1 MGAGESK
8 EKKPTPSARTVHGH
22 GNGHGPSR
30 WASNI
35 WRSLKK
41 SPRLRKKS
49 KESQKSKKS
58 SSDSDGSKQE
68 QQPVQTEHKNGTI
81 PTIVPDVDEQKN
93 NMDAINN
100 NEETVL
106 RRTESEVSKSEIS
119 IQLVEE
125 EKQRESPA
133 ECEREQ
139 KDGEHFTERELLEP
153 QAYKGNLEHD
163 DIPTID
169 NSIASMSP
177 RTFDD
182 IPVSTVFAEE
192 KSRENS
198 DTRKST
204 TSLKSQNSRKISRE
218 SRDSK
223 KSKKSEKSEKSNQS
237 ENEPDSESV
246 ETAKKLKKQLEDT
259 ISELLSAA
267 TRAEQYLEDSS
278 EKEKMSKDDFDNI
291 HQIVGQT
298 RLLCQDKLGKQ
309 FRNLCLKTLG
319 EVERKNGEAAPT
331 KMDLIGFWELVSIQV
346 DQSKSSLKELH
357 DKKDNDWKEIEK
369 EKTPV
374 TKPKKVTPKTK
385 STTRSA
391 PSEAQK
397 KRDAERKARLAE
409 MRAKTLAAKKAAE
422 KAGAEDTI
430 IISS

>member
-1 MGAGESK
+1 MFFLFQFLNLIK
-8 EKKPTPSARTVHGH
+8 TLLLLP
-22 GNGHGPSR
+22 
-30 WASNI
+30 
-35 WRSLKK
+35 
-41 SPRLRKKS
+41 
-49 KESQKSKKS
+49 
-58 SSDSDGSKQE
+58 SDGSKQE

-93 NMDAINN
+93 NLDVINN
-100 NEETVL
+100 NEESVL

-357 DKKDNDWKEIEK
+357 DKKENDWKEIEK

-374 TKPKKVTPKTK
+374 TKPKKVTPKSK

>member
-1 MGAGESK
+1 MGIFNDRVRMK
-8 EKKPTPSARTVHGH
+8 LLFT
-22 GNGHGPSR
+22 
-30 WASNI
+30 
-35 WRSLKK
+35 
-41 SPRLRKKS
+41 
-49 KESQKSKKS
+49 
-58 SSDSDGSKQE
+58 SDGSKQE
-68 QQPVQTEHKNGTI
+68 QQPVQTENKNGTI
-81 PTIVPDVDEQKN
+81 PIVVPDVDEHK
-93 NMDAINN
+93 NMDANN
-100 NEETVL
+100 NDLQSVR

-125 EKQRESPA
+125 ENQRESPA

-139 KDGEHFTERELLEP
+139 NNNGEHFTERELLEP

-192 KSRENS
+192 KSRESENS
-198 DTRKST
+198 DTRTKST
-204 TSLKSQNSRKISRE
+204 SSLKSQNSRKISRE

-223 KSKKSEKSEKSNQS
+223 KSEKS
-237 ENEPDSESV
+237 ENEPDEESV

-259 ISELLSAA
+259 ISDLLSAA
-267 TRAEQYLEDSS
+267 TRAEQYLDDSS

-357 DKKDNDWKEIEK
+357 DKKNNDWKEIEK

-374 TKPKKVTPKTK
+374 TKPKKVTPKSK

-422 KAGAEDTI
+422 KAGADDI
-430 IISS
+430 II

>member
-68 QQPVQTEHKNGTI
+68 QQPVQTENKNGTVPI
-81 PTIVPDVDEQKN
+81 VVPDVDEHK
-93 NMDAINN
+93 NMDANN
-100 NEETVL
+100 NDLQSVR

-125 EKQRESPA
+125 ENQRESPA

-139 KDGEHFTERELLEP
+139 NNNGEHFTERELLEP

-223 KSKKSEKSEKSNQS
+223 KSKKSEKSEKS
-237 ENEPDSESV
+237 ENEPDEESV

-267 TRAEQYLEDSS
+267 TRAEQYLDDSS

-357 DKKDNDWKEIEK
+357 DKKNNDWKEIEK

-385 STTRSA
+385 STARSA

-422 KAGAEDTI
+422 KAGADDI
-430 IISS
+430 IIS

>member
-1 MGAGESK
+1 MGTHPIFESDFDCLT
-8 EKKPTPSARTVHGH
+8 EWEPG
-22 GNGHGPSR
+22 
-30 WASNI
+30 
-35 WRSLKK
+35 
-41 SPRLRKKS
+41 SPKRKKS

-68 QQPVQTEHKNGTI
+68 QQPVHTEHKNGTI

-163 DIPTID
+163 DIPKID

-223 KSKKSEKSEKSNQS
+223 KSKKSEKSEMNQIL
-237 ENEPDSESV
+237 NQ
-246 ETAKKLKKQLEDT
+246 LK
-259 ISELLSAA
+259 
-267 TRAEQYLEDSS
+267 
-278 EKEKMSKDDFDNI
+278 
-291 HQIVGQT
+291 
-298 RLLCQDKLGKQ
+298 
-309 FRNLCLKTLG
+309 
-319 EVERKNGEAAPT
+319 
-331 KMDLIGFWELVSIQV
+331 
-346 DQSKSSLKELH
+346 
-357 DKKDNDWKEIEK
+357 
-369 EKTPV
+369 
-374 TKPKKVTPKTK
+374 
-385 STTRSA
+385 
-391 PSEAQK
+391 
-397 KRDAERKARLAE
+397 
-409 MRAKTLAAKKAAE
+409 
-422 KAGAEDTI
+422 
-430 IISS
+430 

>member
-100 NEETVL
+100 NETVL

-422 KAGAEDTI
+422 KAVNEDSNGFI
-430 IISS
+430 LS

>member
-1 MGAGESK
+1 MFFLFQFLNLIK
-8 EKKPTPSARTVHGH
+8 TLLLLP
-22 GNGHGPSR
+22 
-30 WASNI
+30 
-35 WRSLKK
+35 
-41 SPRLRKKS
+41 
-49 KESQKSKKS
+49 
-58 SSDSDGSKQE
+58 SDGSKQE

-100 NEETVL
+100 NETVL

-278 EKEKMSKDDFDNI
+278 EKDKMSKDDFDNI

>member
-1 MGAGESK
+1 MFFLFQFLNLIK
-8 EKKPTPSARTVHGH
+8 TLLLTP
-22 GNGHGPSR
+22 
-30 WASNI
+30 
-35 WRSLKK
+35 
-41 SPRLRKKS
+41 
-49 KESQKSKKS
+49 
-58 SSDSDGSKQE
+58 SDGSKQQE
-68 QQPVQTEHKNGTI
+68 QQPVQTDQNGT
-81 PTIVPDVDEQKN
+81 VPKDVSVIAPPNQN
-93 NMDAINN
+93 AMTNMDAANN
-100 NEETVL
+100 NEPL

-125 EKQRESPA
+125 ENQRESPA
-133 ECEREQ
+133 ECEREHP
-139 KDGEHFTERELLEP
+139 KKEHFAEHELLEP
-153 QAYKGNLEHD
+153 QEYKGNLEHD

-192 KSRENS
+192 KSREESTGSEHS
-198 DTRKST
+198 DARRST
-204 TSLKSQNSRKISRE
+204 TSLRSQNSRKISRE

-223 KSKKSEKSEKSNQS
+223 KSKKSEKSA
-237 ENEPDSESV
+237 NEPDEESI

-267 TRAEQYLEDSS
+267 TRAEQYLEDST
-278 EKEKMSKDDFDNI
+278 EKEKMSKDDFDTI

-298 RLLCQDKLGKQ
+298 KLLCQDKLGKQ

-319 EVERKNGEAAPT
+319 EIERKNGEAAPT

-346 DQSKSSLKELH
+346 DQAKSSLKELH
-357 DKKDNDWKEIEK
+357 QKKDNDWKEIEK

-374 TKPKKVTPKTK
+374 TKPKKTTPKTK
-385 STTRSA
+385 STARSA

-397 KRDAERKARLAE
+397 KRDADRKARLAE

-422 KAGAEDTI
+422 KAGEDNNVI
-430 IISS
+430 PM

>member
-1 MGAGESK
+1 MGTHPIFESDFDCLTEMGAGESK

-41 SPRLRKKS
+41 SPRMRKKS

-81 PTIVPDVDEQKN
+81 PNTIAPDADEQTKN

-100 NEETVL
+100 NNEENVL

-192 KSRENS
+192 KSREETTESEHS

-204 TSLKSQNSRKISRE
+204 T
-218 SRDSK
+218 
-223 KSKKSEKSEKSNQS
+223 
-237 ENEPDSESV
+237 NEPDEESV
-246 ETAKKLKKQLEDT
+246 ETAKKLKKQLEET

-267 TRAEQYLEDSS
+267 TR
-278 EKEKMSKDDFDNI
+278 
-291 HQIVGQT
+291 
-298 RLLCQDKLGKQ
+298 
-309 FRNLCLKTLG
+309 
-319 EVERKNGEAAPT
+319 
-331 KMDLIGFWELVSIQV
+331 
-346 DQSKSSLKELH
+346 
-357 DKKDNDWKEIEK
+357 
-369 EKTPV
+369 
-374 TKPKKVTPKTK
+374 
-385 STTRSA
+385 
-391 PSEAQK
+391 
-397 KRDAERKARLAE
+397 
-409 MRAKTLAAKKAAE
+409 
-422 KAGAEDTI
+422 
-430 IISS
+430 

>member
-58 SSDSDGSKQE
+58 SSDSDGSKQQQAQE
-68 QQPVQTEHKNGTI
+68 QPVQTEQNKNGTI
-81 PTIVPDVDEQKN
+81 PGTFDVSEEQKN
-93 NMDAINN
+93 KNIDNMDAINN
-100 NEETVL
+100 NQNETVL
-106 RRTESEVSKSEIS
+106 RRKSESEVSKSEIS
-119 IQLVEE
+119 IQLVDHEE
-125 EKQRESPA
+125 EKQNESPA
-133 ECEREQ
+133 ECERREQ
-139 KDGEHFTERELLEP
+139 KNGELNFTERDLLEP

-192 KSRENS
+192 KSRENIS
-198 DTRKST
+198 DTKSTT
-204 TSLKSQNSRKISRE
+204 TSLKSPNSRKISRE

-237 ENEPDSESV
+237 ENEPDLESV
-246 ETAKKLKKQLEDT
+246 ETAKKLKKQLEET

-267 TRAEQYLEDSS
+267 IRAEQYLEDSS

-291 HQIVGQT
+291 HLIVGQT

-319 EVERKNGEAAPT
+319 E
-331 KMDLIGFWELVSIQV
+331 
-346 DQSKSSLKELH
+346 
-357 DKKDNDWKEIEK
+357 IE
-369 EKTPV
+369 
-374 TKPKKVTPKTK
+374 
-385 STTRSA
+385 
-391 PSEAQK
+391 
-397 KRDAERKARLAE
+397 
-409 MRAKTLAAKKAAE
+409 
-422 KAGAEDTI
+422 
-430 IISS
+430 

>member
-1 MGAGESK
+1 MFFLFQFLNLIK
-8 EKKPTPSARTVHGH
+8 TLLLLP
-22 GNGHGPSR
+22 
-30 WASNI
+30 
-35 WRSLKK
+35 
-41 SPRLRKKS
+41 
-49 KESQKSKKS
+49 
-58 SSDSDGSKQE
+58 SDGSKQE
-68 QQPVQTEHKNGTI
+68 QQPVQTENKNGTI
-81 PTIVPDVDEQKN
+81 PIVVPDVDEHK
-93 NMDAINN
+93 NMDANN
-100 NEETVL
+100 NDLQSVR

-125 EKQRESPA
+125 ENQRESPA

-139 KDGEHFTERELLEP
+139 NNNGEHFTERELLEP

-192 KSRENS
+192 KSRESENS
-198 DTRKST
+198 DTRTKST
-204 TSLKSQNSRKISRE
+204 SSLKSQNSRKISRE

-223 KSKKSEKSEKSNQS
+223 KSKKSEKSEKS
-237 ENEPDSESV
+237 ENEPDEESV

-267 TRAEQYLEDSS
+267 TRAEQYLDDSS

-357 DKKDNDWKEIEK
+357 DKKNNDWKEIEK

-385 STTRSA
+385 STARSA

-422 KAGAEDTI
+422 KAGADDI
-430 IISS
+430 IIS

>member
-1 MGAGESK
+1 MFFLFQFLNLIK
-8 EKKPTPSARTVHGH
+8 TLFLLP
-22 GNGHGPSR
+22 
-30 WASNI
+30 
-35 WRSLKK
+35 
-41 SPRLRKKS
+41 
-49 KESQKSKKS
+49 
-58 SSDSDGSKQE
+58 SDGSKQE
-68 QQPVQTEHKNGTI
+68 QQPVQTENGTKEH
-81 PTIVPDVDEQKN
+81 VPNVNVPGGNNERNDL
-93 NMDAINN
+93 NMDANN
-100 NEETVL
+100 NEKGL

-119 IQLVEE
+119 IQLVETE

-139 KDGEHFTERELLEP
+139 KNGTEHFTERELLEP
-153 QAYKGNLEHD
+153 QEYKGNLEHD

-192 KSRENS
+192 KSREETTESEHS

-204 TSLKSQNSRKISRE
+204 TSLRSQNSRKISRE

-223 KSKKSEKSEKSNQS
+223 KSKKSEKSTSS
-237 ENEPDSESV
+237 TTNEPDEESV
-246 ETAKKLKKQLEDT
+246 ETAKKLKKQLEET

-267 TRAEQYLEDSS
+267 TRAEQYLDDSA
-278 EKEKMSKDDFDNI
+278 EKEKMSKDDFDTI
-291 HQIVGQT
+291 HQVVGQT
-298 RLLCQDKLGKQ
+298 KLLCQDKLGKQ

-357 DKKDNDWKEIEK
+357 QKKDNDWKEIEK

-374 TKPKKVTPKTK
+374 TKPKKITPKTK
-385 STTRSA
+385 STARSA

-430 IISS
+430 VISS

>member
-1 MGAGESK
+1 MFFLFQFLNLIK
-8 EKKPTPSARTVHGH
+8 TLLLLP
-22 GNGHGPSR
+22 
-30 WASNI
+30 
-35 WRSLKK
+35 
-41 SPRLRKKS
+41 
-49 KESQKSKKS
+49 
-58 SSDSDGSKQE
+58 SDGSKQE

-81 PTIVPDVDEQKN
+81 PNTIAPDVDEQTKN
-93 NMDAINN
+93 NMDVINNN
-100 NEETVL
+100 NEENVL

-430 IISS
+430 IIS

>member
-1 MGAGESK
+1 MGIFNDRVRMK
-8 EKKPTPSARTVHGH
+8 LLFT
-22 GNGHGPSR
+22 
-30 WASNI
+30 
-35 WRSLKK
+35 
-41 SPRLRKKS
+41 
-49 KESQKSKKS
+49 
-58 SSDSDGSKQE
+58 SDGSKQE
-68 QQPVQTEHKNGTI
+68 QQPVQTENKNGTI
-81 PTIVPDVDEQKN
+81 PIVVPDVDEHK
-93 NMDAINN
+93 NMDANN
-100 NEETVL
+100 NDLQSVR

-125 EKQRESPA
+125 ENQRESPA

-139 KDGEHFTERELLEP
+139 NNNGEHFTERELLEP

-177 RTFDD
+177 PTSDD

-357 DKKDNDWKEIEK
+357 DKKNNDWKEIEK

-374 TKPKKVTPKTK
+374 TKPKKVTPKSK

-422 KAGAEDTI
+422 KAGADDI
-430 IISS
+430 II

>member
-100 NEETVL
+100 NETVL

-278 EKEKMSKDDFDNI
+278 EKDKMSKDDFDNI

>member
-100 NEETVL
+100 NETVL

>member
-1 MGAGESK
+1 MFFLFQFLNLIK
-8 EKKPTPSARTVHGH
+8 TFLLLP
-22 GNGHGPSR
+22 
-30 WASNI
+30 
-35 WRSLKK
+35 
-41 SPRLRKKS
+41 
-49 KESQKSKKS
+49 
-58 SSDSDGSKQE
+58 SDGSKQE

-81 PTIVPDVDEQKN
+81 PKEQHVVPNTDENKN

-100 NEETVL
+100 NEQTVL

-119 IQLVEE
+119 IKLIEE
-125 EKQRESPA
+125 EKQRESPT

-139 KDGEHFTERELLEP
+139 NNNTEHFTERELLEP

-192 KSRENS
+192 KSREENTNSENS

-204 TSLKSQNSRKISRE
+204 TSLRSQNSRKISRE

-223 KSKKSEKSEKSNQS
+223 KSKKSEKSQS
-237 ENEPDSESV
+237 ENEPDEESV

-291 HQIVGQT
+291 HQVVGQT

-357 DKKDNDWKEIEK
+357 QKKDNDWKEIEK

-374 TKPKKVTPKTK
+374 TKPKKITPKTK

-422 KAGAEDTI
+422 KAGAEDNNGFI
-430 IISS
+430 LS